1 MEASESELETWT
13 ALVSRSILYRVAP
26 DFEAAG
32 GQSGVALYSIESR
45 EDGVNRPGVL
55 GFQSFVQMSG
65 HVQTYE
71 MEGEQLNHRL
81 KKGLVSFYGAF
92 QAPKKMREEHEI
104 M

>member
-1 MEASESELETWT
+1 MET
-13 ALVSRSILYRVAP
+13 
-26 DFEAAG
+26 
-32 GQSGVALYSIESR
+32 R
-45 EDGVNRPGVL
+45 EDGKDGPGVL

-92 QAPKKMREEHEI
+92 QVPRKLREEHHI